1 MMTDGLGSASDHRA
15 FRGTV
20 PAKHL
25 GLKAEQRQEDQ
36 QEELGKLKSGVLG
49 VRTIDKDM
57 QRTLSWL
64 QGDGGLPTAFGELLH
79 PCEASAPQ
87 WLYKA
92 PSVAG
97 RVVKLGAK
105 PGEVLSAISGFLRQG
120 DVPGEVETVDAW
132 TLRGVFFVD
141 FCLVCVQI
149 KIFSEPVAQT
159 AVAHFQHTSG
169 GDIVRFA
176 ELVGLVVGD
185 VPGEVETV
193 DAWTLRGVFFVDFCL
208 VCVQI
213 KIFSEPVAQTAV
225 AHFQHTSGGDI
236 VRFAELVGL
245 VVKNLESGDIRGDFQ
260 QIASLDEDWFA
271 SDEFSDSELE
281 AEPWPQRLKALLETA
296 GPETPLASQE
306 EVWRTLASWA
316 ATEPASRP
324 VLVALLTS
332 PSKVALVASTFAR
345 ASSTPLSVL
354 YPMAAAIRF
363 AAMAPDA
370 CLLADDLLEAL
381 PALDELPPLVRR
393 ELALAL
399 PLLHGSGVETYRY
412 SFSADD
418 QCQRSTAGS
427 MRPTIDSD
435 EHGFVDDRY
444 SLDATAAALALGCRG
459 APRRCATPSSTTP
472 TASAASATNGSECHR
487 AQTRG
492 SRLALPASTTTST
505 SIEKV
510 LLQGPRVALHRW
522 THSWDVSR
530 PWHQHFS
537 VTASL
542 KIEHEAPSLI
552 ACQSNHSH
560 GVAATC
566 PSLLRETPWTNFN
579 EQ

>member
-176 ELVGLVVGD
+176 ELVGLVVKNLELND
-185 VPGEVETV
+185 I
-193 DAWTLRGVFFVDFCL
+193 RSDF
-208 VCVQI
+208 Q
-213 KIFSEPVAQTAV
+213 QN
-225 AHFQHTSGGDI
+225 TSLGGDI

-579 EQ
+579 EQLVAHLHLQFNPHSRQPATTTHRKLAM